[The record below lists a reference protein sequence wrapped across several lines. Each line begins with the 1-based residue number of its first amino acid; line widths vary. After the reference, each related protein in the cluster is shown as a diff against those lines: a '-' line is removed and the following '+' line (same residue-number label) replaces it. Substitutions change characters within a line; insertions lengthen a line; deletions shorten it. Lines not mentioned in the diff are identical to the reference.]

1 MILKHVD
8 RKDQIVRRPR
18 LAVAPLDAL
27 ADRNR
32 DLGIV
37 AVVLVTGRNPGNNIV
52 TPFSVGVVKVERL
65 IDKVPAR
72 FGRAG
77 QQERIKRIVVFELA
91 AAVPLAGTVGY
102 KRAIT
107 RHGALLT
114 TTTAP
119 VENKRACNKKC
130 HVQHQFSHIL

>member
-18 LAVAPLDAL
+18 LAVARLDAL

-52 TPFSVGVVKVERL
+52 TPFGVGVVKVERL
-65 IDKVPAR
+65 IKKFQPVLVVPDSRNGLNEA
-72 FGRAG
+72 
-77 QQERIKRIVVFELA
+77 
-91 AAVPLAGTVGY
+91 
-102 KRAIT
+102 
-107 RHGALLT
+107 
-114 TTTAP
+114 
-119 VENKRACNKKC
+119 
-130 HVQHQFSHIL
+130 

>member
-18 LAVAPLDAL
+18 LAITPLDAL

-37 AVVLVTGRNPGNNIV
+37 AVVLVTGRNPRNNIV
-52 TPFSVGVVKVERL
+52 TSFSVGVVKVERL
-65 IDKVPAR
+65 INKVPAR

-91 AAVPLAGTVGY
+91 AASPPG
-102 KRAIT
+102 
-107 RHGALLT
+107 
-114 TTTAP
+114 
-119 VENKRACNKKC
+119 
-130 HVQHQFSHIL
+130 